1 MESLTP
7 DSHGIAVLFLIV
19 VALFLFTRRRLP
31 LESSALAVLIAL
43 IVGFELF
50 PYEVNGVV
58 LGAADFLSGFGHEA
72 LIAICSLILVGKA
85 LETTGALQPLAK
97 LVAGMMESR
106 PQAALLLM
114 LLVVAGAS
122 AFVNDTPI
130 VVLMIPV
137 LVGISVSSRLPLSGM
152 LLPMGLATI
161 IGGMTTTIGTST
173 NLLVTSVGRDLE
185 AADIRMFDFA
195 VPALIVGSI
204 GLAFV
209 WLVAPRILP
218 RRHLPMEEE
227 AQRVFAAELIVTE
240 TCRAAGRELSEV
252 LALVDGEMRIERI
265 RRETGVELARLPNV
279 VILPGD
285 RLLVRDN
292 PENLKKFE
300 KRLKATLAGED
311 RDLPARDGLLAEV
324 VVTRDSPLH
333 LRSLSQADIATGA
346 DVVPIAVHRAD
357 AAGAVVRKDIEALRL
372 RTGDVLLLQGSSAAI
387 DSLRRDS
394 RLMVLDGTI
403 GLPGVGHAGRA
414 LFVLAFVVSA
424 AAAGLLPISISALTG
439 VGLMIAL
446 RCLTWREMQRA
457 IPVPIVLLIVA
468 SLALGKALVATG
480 MAEYLASGFVAAAQG
495 LPPPMILSM
504 FLLAMAV
511 LTNIVSNNAA
521 AVIGTPIAVATSQQ
535 IGADPM
541 PFLLAVLFGANMSFV
556 TPFGYQT
563 NLLIMS
569 AGNYQFTDFVRV
581 GLPLAFI
588 MWLGFSLVLPMMY
601 ELSGYPTGGM

>member
-7 DSHGIAVLFLIV
+7 DSHGIAVLLLII

-31 LESSALAVLIAL
+31 LESSGLAVLVTL
-43 IVGFELF
+43 VVGFELF
-50 PYEVNGVV
+50 PYEVNGTV
-58 LGAADFLSGFGHEA
+58 LGAKDFLSGFGHEA

-85 LETTGALQPLAK
+85 LETTGALQPLAR
-97 LVAGMMESR
+97 LVAGMMASR

-114 LLVVAGAS
+114 LLVVAAAS

-137 LVGISVSSRLPLSGM
+137 LVGISVSSRLPVSGM
-152 LLPMGLATI
+152 MLPMGLATI

-204 GLAFV
+204 GLVFV

-218 RRHLPMEEE
+218 RRQLPMEEE
-227 AQRVFAAELIVTE
+227 GQRVYSAELIVTD
-240 TCRAAGRELSEV
+240 TCRAAGQSLSDA
-252 LALVDGEMRIERI
+252 LAMTNGEMRVERI
-265 RRETGVELARLPNV
+265 RRGEHLELTRLPS
-279 VILPGD
+279 VIIQPGD
-285 RLLVRDN
+285 RLLVRDR
-292 PENLKKFE
+292 PENLKRFE
-300 KRLKATLAGED
+300 QRLRAAFAED
-311 RDLPARDGLLAEV
+311 DREIRLRDSLLAEV
-324 VVTRDSPLH
+324 VVTRGSPLH
-333 LRSLSQADIATGA
+333 LRSLSEADVATGS
-346 DVVPIAVHRAD
+346 DVVPIAVHRAE
-357 AAGAVVRKDIEALRL
+357 APGTVVRDDIDALRL
-372 RTGDVLLLQGSSAAI
+372 RTGDVLLLQGTPDAI
-387 DSLRRDS
+387 DTLRETN

-403 GLPGVGHAGRA
+403 DLPAAGYAGRA
-414 LFVLAFVVSA
+414 LVVLAFVVSA

-446 RCLTWREMQRA
+446 RCLSWREMRNA
-457 IPVPIVLLIVA
+457 IPIPIVMLIVA

-480 MAEYLASGFVAAAQG
+480 MAQYLAGGFVAAAQG
-495 LPPPMILSM
+495 LPAPLILSL
-504 FLLAMAV
+504 FLLCMAV

-521 AVIGTPIAVATSQQ
+521 AVIGTPIAIATSQQ

-569 AGNYQFTDFVRV
+569 AGNYRFTDFVRV
-581 GLPLAFI
+581 GLPLAVI
-588 MWLGFSLVLPMMY
+588 MWLGFSIVLPMMY
-601 ELSGYPTGGM
+601 ELSGYQSGGM